1 MIDLK
6 RRDDKIPELENVR
19 CFDLEN
25 DELQDINGGGLFDD
39 MVRVLEDW
47 FFGDPENLSENA

>member
-1 MIDLK
+1 MK